1 MSTKRKKIGSLLM
14 GATLLTLLAGGAM
27 ALFVM
32 VLSRTS
38 RQVLGNVRL
47 MLTTALIG
55 AQTGRLAALE
65 APVASS
71 ARLPYA
77 LAILAG
83 TAAQLAWQLAQAG
96 P

>member
-1 MSTKRKKIGSLLM
+1 
-14 GATLLTLLAGGAM
+14 
-27 ALFVM
+27 
-32 VLSRTS
+32 
-38 RQVLGNVRL
+38 
-47 MLTTALIG
+47 LIG

-83 TAAQLAWQLAQAG
+83 TAAQLVWQLAQAG